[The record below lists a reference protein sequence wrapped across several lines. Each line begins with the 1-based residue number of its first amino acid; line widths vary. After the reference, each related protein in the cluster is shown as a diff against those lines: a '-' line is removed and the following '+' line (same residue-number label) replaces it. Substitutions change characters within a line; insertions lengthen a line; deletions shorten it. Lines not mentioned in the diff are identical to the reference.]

1 MFYFL
6 LFLTAV
12 GLTVLVTGVV
22 RWLAIRWDIVDRPDT
37 QSGTS
42 RKIHTQPIPLLG
54 GLGIFVVYFFLL
66 FLFYPHFLAGNL
78 HWSHLLGF
86 FAGALCLVV
95 GGVLDDKY
103 NLSPKQQII
112 FPLLAIICLIGGGVE
127 IARLSNPL
135 GGIFDLRSLFYISP
149 LLITIWM
156 LGMMY
161 TTKLLDGVDGLVSG
175 IISVG
180 SFIIFLFT
188 LTTRY
193 YQPDIAFA
201 AILLSGATLG
211 FLIWNWHPAKI
222 FLGEGGSLLLGYILG
237 VLAIISGA
245 KIAIALLIMGIPI
258 LDVAWTIMRRAWLG
272 KNPFKFADR
281 QHLHHRL
288 LDLGLSQ
295 RQTVA
300 VFYFLAVVF
309 GLSGLFLQ
317 SRGKFLAL
325 IILVLLMLAVVIRF
339 WAYNSTSQA
348 KPAGQT
354 KKPTLLLHICCAP
367 CGTYISQFRL
377 AARFA
382 ITWYFYN
389 PNLDSVAEYEQ
400 RLAAVKAMAK
410 KFKIKLIVEPYEH
423 TAWAAQASCR
433 AQDPERGERCRVCYR
448 GRLAATAHL
457 ARQQNFAYFGT
468 TLLVSPYKDAAAIR
482 VIGRELA
489 LSEQVAFL
497 DEDLQVD
504 NTYRLSQNLAKE
516 LGLYRQKYCGC
527 EYSRPV

>member
-245 KIAIALLIMGIPI
+245 KIAIALLIM
-258 LDVAWTIMRRAWLG
+258 V
-272 KNPFKFADR
+272 
-281 QHLHHRL
+281 
-288 LDLGLSQ
+288 
-295 RQTVA
+295 
-300 VFYFLAVVF
+300 Y
-309 GLSGLFLQ
+309 
-317 SRGKFLAL
+317 
-325 IILVLLMLAVVIRF
+325 RF
-339 WAYNSTSQA
+339 
-348 KPAGQT
+348 
-354 KKPTLLLHICCAP
+354 
-367 CGTYISQFRL
+367 
-377 AARFA
+377 
-382 ITWYFYN
+382 
-389 PNLDSVAEYEQ
+389 
-400 RLAAVKAMAK
+400 
-410 KFKIKLIVEPYEH
+410 
-423 TAWAAQASCR
+423 
-433 AQDPERGERCRVCYR
+433 
-448 GRLAATAHL
+448 
-457 ARQQNFAYFGT
+457 
-468 TLLVSPYKDAAAIR
+468 
-482 VIGRELA
+482 
-489 LSEQVAFL
+489 
-497 DEDLQVD
+497 
-504 NTYRLSQNLAKE
+504 
-516 LGLYRQKYCGC
+516 
-527 EYSRPV
+527 